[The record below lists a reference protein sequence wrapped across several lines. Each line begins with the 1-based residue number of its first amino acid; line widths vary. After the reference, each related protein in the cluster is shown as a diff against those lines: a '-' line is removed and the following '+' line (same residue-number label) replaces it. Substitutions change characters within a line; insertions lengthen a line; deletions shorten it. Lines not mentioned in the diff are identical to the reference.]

1 MFTLQQIQ
9 EISKKLSAMC
19 KRDSDFKPLDDW
31 TSISKKDF
39 IAFVKDG
46 KNRLMTLD
54 QLYTFVRQN
63 INGDIG
69 DALHRIEILEEK
81 VMDINRVLSTLT
93 TKYTL
98 TVIPVTPN
106 ATVFINGIKQS
117 SLQVVNGSTVNVK
130 VQAEG
135 YVTYEEFILVDK
147 DITLKPELNREQ
159 ATFTVSPIPNDCTV
173 RLNGVARKSI
183 TVDKGSVV
191 TWRVS
196 KSGYIPKSGSII
208 VTESTSMQV
217 SLDVIGENKINFTV
231 NVISPLDAVVT
242 INGETTNSIIVDKNS
257 EVTWSVEA
265 PHYESKNGT
274 QTVNE
279 DTVVDVTLVANK
291 YTLTINPTPTD
302 AVVELNGEVKN
313 SITSD
318 YNTDVSIKVSKK
330 GYKTYTEKYKIVQTE
345 TKNVIL
351 EVEEF
356 VDINSNYMEFTS
368 GGESKTLQIESNT
381 SWNID

>member
-46 KNRLMTLD
+46 KNRSMTLD

-81 VMDINRVLSTLT
+81 VMDINTLLRAFIRKTNIHFDSIDKSLDDINRVLSTLT

-147 DITLKPELNREQ
+147 DITLKPELNKE
-159 ATFTVSPIPNDCTV
+159 
-173 RLNGVARKSI
+173 
-183 TVDKGSVV
+183 
-191 TWRVS
+191 
-196 KSGYIPKSGSII
+196 
-208 VTESTSMQV
+208 
-217 SLDVIGENKINFTV
+217 
-231 NVISPLDAVVT
+231 
-242 INGETTNSIIVDKNS
+242 
-257 EVTWSVEA
+257 
-265 PHYESKNGT
+265 
-274 QTVNE
+274 
-279 DTVVDVTLVANK
+279 
-291 YTLTINPTPTD
+291 
-302 AVVELNGEVKN
+302 
-313 SITSD
+313 
-318 YNTDVSIKVSKK
+318 
-330 GYKTYTEKYKIVQTE
+330 
-345 TKNVIL
+345 
-351 EVEEF
+351 
-356 VDINSNYMEFTS
+356 
-368 GGESKTLQIESNT
+368 
-381 SWNID
+381 